1 MTEPRIAS
9 LLDGVAALHTHLAD
23 TSRQVARL
31 ADLLQ
36 DVHLALRDEHDHETA
51 NRVWKARER
60 ALEIMR
66 QLQRGASAVS
76 QLLGGAVEDADQT
89 ERFVREM
96 LTDDEVTKPD

>member
-1 MTEPRIAS
+1 MTEPRIVE
-9 LLDGVAALHTHLAD
+9 LLDGVSALHTHLAEC
-23 TSRQVARL
+23 SRQVARL

-51 NRVWKARER
+51 NRVWRARER

-66 QLQRGASAVS
+66 QLQRGAAAVGK
-76 QLLGGAVEDADQT
+76 LLGGAEDADQT

-96 LTDDEVTKPD
+96 LTDDEITKPD